1 MKKTSLIK
9 LILIKKITSLINPTL
24 NGNKIE
30 IKDIYKI
37 FPFNE
42 SEHSLNGNIGFFE
55 LELSPSFTQL
65 GPHPLHNKV
74 G

>member
-42 SEHSLNGNIGFFE
+42 SEQSLNLNGNMGFEFG
-55 LELSPSFTQL
+55 LL
-65 GPHPLHNKV
+65 
-74 G
+74 

>member
-9 LILIKKITSLINPTL
+9 LTIIRKITSLIKKITSLINPTL

-42 SEHSLNGNIGFFE
+42 SGYSLNLNGNMAFE
-55 LELSPSFTQL
+55 FRLL
-65 GPHPLHNKV
+65 
-74 G
+74 